1 MRCSHRGGSGV
12 LAWLAAAAIG
22 WGAAF
27 PAASAGAKE
36 PDGTKKGN
44 TCVDCHRRKE
54 TVQKFPPWAQ
64 DHFVIWYVG
73 AHGRADVACQ
83 ECHGGD
89 PAASGKAA
97 SHADLRSS
105 SDPLSAIYY
114 KNLPQT
120 CGKCHEQVYEEFVRS
135 DHYKALVA
143 DRLSPTCTTCHGLHM
158 DVTGATPS
166 LVERCTLC
174 HNAEVGVKPEV
185 AEKARGVLGHLAE
198 TQQAIERARLTIE
211 LARGEG
217 RDLARA
223 EEQLRNA
230 QERLD
235 QTGSHWHRFRLRAFD
250 RELTGIRATAEKA
263 QATAMRA
270 IMSP

>member
-1 MRCSHRGGSGV
+1 M

-27 PAASAGAKE
+27 ASAAEVKE

-54 TVQKFPPWAQ
+54 TVQRFPVWAQ
-64 DHFVIWYVG
+64 DHFVVWYVG
-73 AHGRADVACQ
+73 VHGRADVACQ

-89 PAASGKAA
+89 PVALEKAA
-97 SHADLRSS
+97 SHAALRPS
-105 SDPLSAIYY
+105 SDPSSAIYY
-114 KNLPQT
+114 KNLPRT
-120 CGKCHEQVYEEFVRS
+120 CGRCHEQVYKEFVRS

-143 DRLSPTCTTCHGLHM
+143 DRLSPSCTTCHGLHM
-158 DVTGATPS
+158 GVAGATTS
-166 LVERCTLC
+166 LAERCTLC
-174 HNAEVGVKPEV
+174 HNAEEGVKPEV
-185 AEKARGVLGHLAE
+185 ADQARDALGQFTG

-217 RDLARA
+217 RDTARA
-223 EEQLRNA
+223 EEQLRRA
-230 QERLD
+230 QEQLD
-235 QTGSHWHRFRLRAFD
+235 RTGSRWHRFRLRAFE
-250 RELTGIRATAEKA
+250 RELTEIRELAENA
-263 QATAMRA
+263 QAAAMRA